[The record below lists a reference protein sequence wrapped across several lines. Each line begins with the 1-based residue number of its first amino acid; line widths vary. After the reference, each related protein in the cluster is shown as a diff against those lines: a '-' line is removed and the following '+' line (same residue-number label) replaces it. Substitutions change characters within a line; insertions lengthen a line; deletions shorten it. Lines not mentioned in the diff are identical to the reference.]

1 MNYPNEYDIIA
12 FIKKYYAIIEN
23 IKTLKIKKKGP
34 NCY

>member
-23 IKTLKIKKKGP
+23 IKTLKIK
-34 NCY
+34 